1 MGNKMA
7 WLKVSEYV
15 PEDDFTVVYYN
26 KWAGYLCAR
35 ISVEDGEIAAR
46 DMEDR
51 WLDPAGEGDMWTII
65 VGPRNDEG
73 IELDPLEF
81 AITPQEAIRRWN
93 EEEGL

>member
-26 KWAGYLCAR
+26 KWAGYFCAC
-35 ISVEDGEIAAR
+35 ISVEDGEIAVR
-46 DMEDR
+46 DMENR
-51 WLDPAGEGDMWTII
+51 WLDSAGEGDMWTII